1 VIKNY
6 KVRNILNEKK
16 FLINKG
22 LTIVELL
29 ISMAVVG
36 VILSILIYIIISLNK
51 DNQKKEQL
59 VDNLRIAYIIGNK
72 IKSASLTRDIF
83 ISKINNNKYLILA
96 KSPNNNSN
104 NIEFHLYQ
112 EINSD
117 NYYYVKYS
125 SDIRVVKYKIPKYVQ
140 YKIQVSNNFYEV
152 IFYVYEKY
160 SKTNSQKIAY
170 YMLLPK
176 N

>member
-1 VIKNY
+1 MIKKY

-72 IKSASLTRDIF
+72 IKSATF
-83 ISKINNNKYLILA
+83 IS
-96 KSPNNNSN
+96 
-104 NIEFHLYQ
+104 
-112 EINSD
+112 
-117 NYYYVKYS
+117 
-125 SDIRVVKYKIPKYVQ
+125 
-140 YKIQVSNNFYEV
+140 
-152 IFYVYEKY
+152 
-160 SKTNSQKIAY
+160 
-170 YMLLPK
+170 
-176 N
+176 